1 MRNLKRAL
9 SLGLTAAMISGLMVM
24 GSSAASYADV
34 TSENNVEAIDVLQTV
49 GIMVGD
55 ENGNFNPDQNV
66 TRNEMAVVMAN
77 LMEYNVASYKDTS
90 PFTDVPSWAEP
101 YVAACWTNGITA
113 GYSDTIY
120 GGSDTVTTAQAA
132 LMLMKA
138 LGYFQYAS
146 DFGSDWQLSTT
157 RQGNAIDL
165 FVGVDSGVTAPMTR
179 NDVAQLVLNTLKS
192 GTVEASTDG
201 SWSIGDVTINNNV
214 TYSFITSNQTYAT
227 AIDDARST
235 SNNSDAQRSI
245 VELGEQLYMGDLKLN
260 DNTTDVFGRPA
271 RYWEYEGSEIGT
283 YAKRE
288 LLKQTYTTE
297 VTGRDLYDLL
307 GRSIIEDKDYSF
319 SITIDGESEK
329 SVLGDAYFTTGN
341 MIRTNT
347 EGVGATGNG
356 VLTEVYLDTD
366 KHEVNIAIINTYL
379 AEATDDYDERKE
391 EAEFD
396 VYKISDDGHADQYVK
411 TADCTESFEKIS
423 VDDFPIVADV
433 KDGSFYLVT
442 VADGQLQSI
451 ENVETV
457 EETTISKFTK
467 GKSVT
472 SEGTEYKYASTAMY
486 DEEVLDEYDQS
497 NMKSTSYNIYLDPYG
512 YLIGI
517 DIVEEASRY
526 LFLTGID
533 GNTSNLSNKTA
544 DANVIFLDGTME
556 TVKVDMG
563 DSEQSDGTD
572 LVPAALLNTWC
583 TYSVDKNGVYTLVQ
597 VADNKNDFERD
608 EDNVAYADGDTDKM
622 GQGWTKGADGA
633 AAADIAT
640 IDKKHVSLDGIAAA
654 GFDKVYGNDES
665 IYITAEVDRINA
677 DTYYAA
683 NPNVG
688 GSAVIISGVDSI
700 TTGVQ
705 NASLKAWNGQKVVD
719 SSNNFTGVD
728 DEHAAQGVYTLFK
741 DNGYVIG
748 AVVVGEDDG
757 ATTNYAYVISES
769 GKDGLN
775 MEAYDDTTEEYTWTR
790 DVVVNGEVVELT
802 EVDDGNPEIAGMTQ
816 NNWYEVK
823 YYADGTVR
831 SVTRINTDDG
841 DRTVDSYE
849 FYAQND
855 NIGNKFIGKIEK
867 VEKSFDQGFDTVVL
881 FENLMTK
888 PYVISVKGNTLQV
901 ATDTAT
907 SKGFSVSASAKI
919 VLVQDEKVK
928 SDNSVKLMEIVEE
941 YDNGVKGLE
950 KAINDLNDNKNFKGY
965 VSAVFEDGL
974 ATSVVIYDRTE
985 TIVDDGD
992 NNAAIGMKVLDDAA
1006 SNWYIGARIYTD
1018 GTWTPAK
1025 ALNALAAAIRADGY
1039 SVTDVDATGTGGT
1052 LTWIDA
1058 DGARRTVDYND
1069 IDRVYLIK
1077 LKVEASKE
1085 DYVAVSPSEFYL
1097 AANEG
1102 KTITLT
1108 KTDGNVW
1115 RTARTISVTAAD
1127 GAVGNL
1133 GSSTLDPVNG
1143 LVMTFDLPAWSFSK
1157 DETYTITISA

>member
-201 SWSIGDVTINNNV
+201 SWTIGDVTINNNV
-214 TYSFITSNQTYAT
+214 TYSYITSNQSYAT

-307 GRSIIEDKDYSF
+307 GRSIIEDKDYAF

-556 TVKVDMG
+556 TVKVDMS
-563 DSEQSDGTD
+563 DSKQDNGKDD

-597 VADNKNDFERD
+597 VADDVDAFEED
-608 EDNVAYADGDTDKM
+608 EDGIAYADGDTDKV
-622 GQGWTKGADGA
+622 GQGWTKGTDGA
-633 AAADIAT
+633 AADDIAT
-640 IDKKHVSLDGIAAA
+640 IDKKHVSLDGIGAA
-654 GFDKVYGNDES
+654 GFNKVYGNDES
-665 IYITAEVDRINA
+665 VYITAEVSQIQADVIGDGNDNA
-677 DTYYAA
+677 GA
-683 NPNVG
+683 
-688 GSAVIISGVDSI
+688 AVIISGVDSI
-700 TTGVQ
+700 VTGVQ
-705 NASLKAWNGQKVVD
+705 NASLKAWNGKKVIA
-719 SSNNFTGVD
+719 SNANFTAD
-728 DEHAAQGVYTLFK
+728 DRDAAQGVYTLFK

-769 GKDGLN
+769 GKNGLN

-802 EVDDGNPEIAGMTQ
+802 EIDDGNPEIAGMTQ
-816 NNWYEVK
+816 NSWYEVK
-823 YYADGTVR
+823 YFADGTVR
-831 SVTRINTDDG
+831 SVTRINLDNG
-841 DRTVDSYE
+841 DATVDSYE
-849 FYAQND
+849 FYAHN
-855 NIGNKFIGKIEK
+855 NTTGNKFIGKIEK

-881 FENLMTK
+881 FEDLMNQ
-888 PYVISVKGNTLQV
+888 PYEISVKGNTLQV
-901 ATDTAT
+901 ATNVNE
-907 SKGFSVSASAKI
+907 SRGFSVSASAKI

-1039 SVTDVDATGTGGT
+1039 TVSNVDATGTGGT

-1077 LKVEASKE
+1077 LEVETSKKSV
-1085 DYVAVSPSEFYL
+1085 VAVSPSEFYL

-1102 KTITLT
+1102 GKTITLT
-1108 KTDGNVW
+1108 KTDNNGWGNGRDITFGGLPVD
-1115 RTARTISVTAAD
+1115 TGV
-1127 GAVGNL
+1127 V
-1133 GSSTLDPVNG
+1133 DPTNG
-1143 LVMTFDLPAWSFSK
+1143 LVMTFEMPAWNYNQ
-1157 DETYTITISA
+1157 DVTYTITIGA